1 MLTACDKPCSWV
13 PRQPSMRALQHAQH
27 LRQQLAAA
35 EQEAEHLRLEQDSLQ
50 QRLRHVQEAAAARQ
64 EELHA
69 LQVRGGLACACCAV
83 DVMPLGLANPALLLA
98 YVMGSHCAV
107 LPAQPA

>member
-1 MLTACDKPCSWV
+1 MG
-13 PRQPSMRALQHAQH
+13 ALQHAQY

-35 EQEAEHLRLEQDSLQ
+35 EQEAEQSRLEQDSLQ
-50 QRLRHVQEAAAARQ
+50 QRLHHVQEAAAARQ

-69 LQVRGGLACACCAV
+69 LQVRGGLACARCAV
-83 DVMPLGLANPALLLA
+83 NVMLIRLANPALLLP